1 MVANAQLRLPGIG
14 MNIDGDF
21 TGGRILDGVIQQISD
36 GDAQQAGIGL
46 QLRAFHRAVLADVQV
61 VIMGDGTTE
70 AAMLITVS
78 RAVCWRSTCRSWEAS
93 RASAR
98 QLSVSCTRR
107 VAARPMRSKRASWLV
122 EAAERRRFSSAA
134 WITASGV
141 RNSCAHHA
149 HKLPLVE
156 AGFTL
161 NLQFARQAL
170 LLLQLAV
177 FSTHPQD
184 GNDQHRNDMDDQRVL
199 PEGIDRHMERDNP
212 MDRQL
217 HQHRGDDIERR
228 QQTQQQGGTVDSF
241 FAPQPPGG
249 EQQHRGDND
258 EYYPSIC
265 IAKP

>member
-1 MVANAQLRLPGIG
+1 MIEARLLA
-14 MNIDGDF
+14 
-21 TGGRILDGVIQQISD
+21 GRGRREAKILQRRLD
-36 GDAQQAGIGL
+36 
-46 QLRAFHRAVLADVQV
+46 HRQRGA
-61 VIMGDGTTE
+61 
-70 AAMLITVS
+70 
-78 RAVCWRSTCRSWEAS
+78 
-93 RASAR
+93 
-98 QLSVSCTRR
+98 
-107 VAARPMRSKRASWLV
+107 K
-122 EAAERRRFSSAA
+122 F
-134 WITASGV
+134 V
-141 RNSCAHHA
+141 RHHA

-177 FSTHPQD
+177 SARTRRMAMISTVMMWTIS
-184 GNDQHRNDMDDQRVL
+184 GVL

-249 EQQHRGDND
+249 EHSTGVIMMNTT
-258 EYYPSIC
+258 PSIC